1 MPNKILLGLIV
12 LAAIIEG
19 IFPGVVP
26 ENILPLALVV
36 LGIVAAVLGDDS
48 EHPTAVLVV
57 AIAAAAAS
65 GADVLNNVHVIGAY
79 LDRIL
84 DALVIALL
92 SGVVAVVAMRIW
104 NQLTASDD
112 SE

>member
-12 LAAIIEG
+12 LAALVHG
-19 IFPGVVP
+19 LAPDAVP
-26 ENILPLALVV
+26 QNILPLALVI
-36 LGIVAAVLGDDS
+36 LGIVAAVMAGD
-48 EHPTAVLVV
+48 EHPTAALVV
-57 AIAAAAAS
+57 AIAAATA
-65 GADVLNNVHVIGAY
+65 GNADVLNNVHAIGGY
-79 LDRIL
+79 LDGIL

-92 SGVVAVVAMRIW
+92 SGAAAVVGMGLY